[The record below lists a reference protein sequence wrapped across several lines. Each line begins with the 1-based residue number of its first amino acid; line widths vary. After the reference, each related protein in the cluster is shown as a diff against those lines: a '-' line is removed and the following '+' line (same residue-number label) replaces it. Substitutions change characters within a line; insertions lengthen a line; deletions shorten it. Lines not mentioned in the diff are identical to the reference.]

1 MLLPAIGS
9 YCFGWAVPARDPE
22 PAQGTNAKQ
31 RETAAAGAVLAV
43 FCRLA
48 MVGGFTVRQSSL
60 PIRQLYYRSSCNYPR
75 LA

>member
-31 RETAAAGAVLAV
+31 RDTASGAVFTV

-48 MVGGFTVRQSSL
+48 MGGGFTVR
-60 PIRQLYYRSSCNYPR
+60 RR
-75 LA
+75 

>member
-1 MLLPAIGS
+1 MQ
-9 YCFGWAVPARDPE
+9 RD
-22 PAQGTNAKQ
+22 
-31 RETAAAGAVLAV
+31 TAPLGAVLAV

-48 MVGGFTVRQSSL
+48 MDGGFTVRQSSL

>member
-31 RETAAAGAVLAV
+31 RDTASGAASSAAFAV

-48 MVGGFTVRQSSL
+48 MGGGFTVRQ
-60 PIRQLYYRSSCNYPR
+60 R
-75 LA
+75 